1 MAAGDVRQRRIV
13 MRSKLDLPAK
23 PSSLSASLM
32 ESMMREIGAFE
43 AKNRLGSLLD
53 AAEHGEEI
61 TITRRGRAVAR
72 LVPAQQG
79 VDRDKAR
86 AAAARIIARS
96 RGVTLG
102 GLSLKELVAEGRL

>member
-1 MAAGDVRQRRIV
+1 MGTT
-13 MRSKLDLPAK
+13 
-23 PSSLSASLM
+23 
-32 ESMMREIGAFE
+32 MREIGAFE

-102 GLSLKELVAEGRL
+102 GLSLKELVGEGRL

>member
-1 MAAGDVRQRRIV
+1 
-13 MRSKLDLPAK
+13 
-23 PSSLSASLM
+23 
-32 ESMMREIGAFE
+32 MREIGAFE

-72 LVPAQQG
+72 LVPARVG
-79 VDRDKAR
+79 GDRGKAR
-86 AAAARIIARS
+86 AAAERIIARS
-96 RGVTLG
+96 PGKTLG